1 MMKNKSSKINGK
13 RDCMKMEGHTF
24 QCHSQNFLI
33 FSKSGRWAWGEGIP
47 INGYDVN
54 IFREKGSKDKSDK
67 PNVHLRYAELGIWS
81 SRKTIL

>member
-1 MMKNKSSKINGK
+1 MRNKSSKINYK

-24 QCHSQNFLI
+24 QCHSQNFQI

-47 INGYDVN
+47 IKGYYVN